1 MTDGLRPV
9 QVDDGPLTV
18 RGGVGGIR
26 FQWEELDEA
35 VRVLSLLASDTGG
48 VAVALTFLD
57 RDLSELP
64 WRILHLHP
72 PGGVAGPSY
81 QAALAHL
88 DAAWTS
94 ALDNGRAL
102 SATRDRLAASL
113 AAYRL
118 ADTAAAAIT
127 EAARTRHEAA
137 ARALARGAVRG
148 GALEVGPIQL
158 RGRDAGTPVAF
169 DGTVAGLVDRLAAV
183 EAEDPGTFEVLRAG
197 TAADPVY
204 VVVLPGT
211 QEGRIPGPGSNPFDA
226 GGVAEAFGEDSRFT
240 DAAVREA
247 LGRAGARDGDA
258 LIIAGYSQG
267 GLHAV
272 NLAGSGGVGERF
284 DVQVVLTVGS
294 PTGLDAAGP
303 GEYLH
308 LEHRDDAVPRL
319 EALPNADGRHRTTV
333 ELDTPV
339 PAPARR
345 EDGSRE
351 PRGLGTAHTLE
362 SYAVGARLVD
372 ASDAP
377 SLAPASALLATA
389 AAAGTAHRYS
399 FTATRKPPPARDAGP
414 RAPRGSRDRGSRL
427 NP

>member
-9 QVDDGPLTV
+9 QGDDGPLTV

-35 VRVLSLLASDTGG
+35 VRVLSLLATDTGDVG
-48 VAVALTFLD
+48 VALTFLD
-57 RDLSELP
+57 RDLGELP

-72 PGGVAGPSY
+72 PGGVAGPPY

-88 DAAWTS
+88 DAAWTA

-102 SATRDRLAASL
+102 SATSDRLRASL
-113 AAYRL
+113 TAYHL
-118 ADTAAAAIT
+118 ADMAALAVT
-127 EAARTRHEAA
+127 EAARARHAA
-137 ARALARGAVRG
+137 TARALARGAARS
-148 GALEVGPIQL
+148 GALEVGPIGL
-158 RGRDAGTPVAF
+158 RGRDAGTPVSF
-169 DGTVAGLVDRLAAV
+169 DGTVAGLLDRLALV
-183 EAEDPGTFEVLRAG
+183 ETEDPGTFEVLRAG

-211 QEGRIPGPGSNPFDA
+211 QEGRTRGPGSNPFDA

-240 DAAVREA
+240 DAAVLEA
-247 LGRAGARDGDA
+247 LERAGARDGDA
-258 LIIAGYSQG
+258 LMVAGYSQG

-284 DVQVVLTVGS
+284 DVQLVVTVGS
-294 PTGLDAAGP
+294 PTGLHVAGQ

-319 EALPNADGRHRTTV
+319 DAMANADGRHRTTV
-333 ELDTPV
+333 GLDTPV
-339 PAPARR
+339 PGPARG
-345 EDGSRE
+345 EDGSEE
-351 PRGLGTAHTLE
+351 PQGLAPAHTLE
-362 SYAVGARLVD
+362 NYAAGARLVD

-399 FTATRKPPPARDAGP
+399 FTATRRPAPEGATSSRT
-414 RAPRGSRDRGSRL
+414 PRGSRDGGSRL